1 MSKAFFRFLRG
12 ELNGFYIQNINQ
24 AWNDYTTNIKSFFA
38 DFSKMQFEKGKI
50 NKEYLYNLGTF
61 AGIFLPRLSR
71 EESLTTLKM
80 SESNNYNGE
89 ETSESGLFNLAYG
102 SFDYFP
108 EVEGDIND
116 LATSNNRS
124 SLVGDEELIGYIS
137 SEETDLLDDELNI
150 RPSKI
155 LSAPPEGMAYSEL
168 YGNQFLFLS
177 EASISYEKISPD
189 LYFDLFKT
197 IQWIKYNGTS
207 LASLV
212 RLVELI
218 CPNGLVQITSVE
230 ASERG
235 RNIEVTYIYNEEV
248 TTDWKL
254 QRRYL
259 LEYIVGLKMPQVKLN
274 EQV

>member
-12 ELNGFYIQNINQ
+12 ELNGFYVQNINQ
-24 AWNDYTTNIKSFFA
+24 AWNEYTTDIKAFFTA
-38 DFSKMQFEKGKI
+38 FSKMQFEKGKI
-50 NKEYLYNLGTF
+50 DKEYLYNLGTF

-71 EESLTTLKM
+71 EENLTALKM
-80 SESNNYNGE
+80 SESNIYNGE
-89 ETSESGLFNLAYG
+89 ETSESGLFNLAYE

-108 EVEGDIND
+108 EVEGDINS
-116 LATSNNRS
+116 LATSSSRS
-124 SLVGDEELIGYIS
+124 SLVGDEEPIGYIS
-137 SEETDLLDDELNI
+137 SEETDLFDDELNV

-155 LSAPPEGMAYSEL
+155 LSVPPEGVAYSEF
-168 YGNQFLFLS
+168 YGNQFMFLS

-189 LYFDLFKT
+189 LYMDLFKT

-212 RLVELI
+212 KLVELI
-218 CPNGLVQITSVE
+218 CPNGLVQIVSVE
-230 ASERG
+230 ASENG
-235 RNIEVTYIYNEEV
+235 RNIDVTYTYNEEV
-248 TTDWKL
+248 TIDWKL

-259 LEYIVGLKMPQVKLN
+259 LEYIVGLKMPQVKLS

>member
-12 ELNGFYIQNINQ
+12 ELNGFYIQSINQ
-24 AWNDYTTNIKSFFA
+24 AWNNYTTDIKSFFA

-50 NKEYLYNLGTF
+50 SKEYLYNLGTF

-80 SESNNYNGE
+80 SESNIYNGE
-89 ETSESGLFNLAYG
+89 ETSESGLFNSAYE
-102 SFDYFP
+102 SFDYIP

-116 LATSNNRS
+116 LATSSNRS
-124 SLVGDEELIGYIS
+124 SLVGDEETIGYIS
-137 SEETDLLDDELNI
+137 SEETDLFNDELNI

-177 EASISYEKISPD
+177 EASISYEKISLD

-197 IQWIKYNGTS
+197 IQWIKYNRTS
-207 LASLV
+207 LTSLV

-218 CPNGLVQITSVE
+218 CPNGLVQIASVE
-230 ASERG
+230 ASENG

>member
-12 ELNGFYIQNINQ
+12 ELNGFYVQNINQ
-24 AWNDYTTNIKSFFA
+24 AWNEYTSDIKSFFTT
-38 DFSKMQFEKGKI
+38 FSKMQFEKGEI
-50 NKEYLYNLGTF
+50 DKEYLYNLGTF

-71 EESLTTLKM
+71 EENLTSLKM
-80 SESNNYNGE
+80 SESNIYNGE
-89 ETSESGLFNLAYG
+89 ETSESGLFNLAFE

-108 EVEGDIND
+108 EVEGDINS
-116 LATSNNRS
+116 LATSSSRS
-124 SLVGDEELIGYIS
+124 SLVGDEEPIGYIS
-137 SEETDLLDDELNI
+137 SEETDLFDDELNV

-155 LSAPPEGMAYSEL
+155 LSAPPEGVAYSEF
-168 YGNQFLFLS
+168 YGNQFMFLS

-189 LYFDLFKT
+189 LYLDLFKT
-197 IQWIKYNGTS
+197 MQWIKYNGTS

-212 RLVELI
+212 KLVELI
-218 CPNGLVQITSVE
+218 CPNGLVQIVSVE
-230 ASERG
+230 ASENG
-235 RNIEVTYIYNEEV
+235 RNIDVTYTYNEEV
-248 TTDWKL
+248 TIDWKL

>member
-12 ELNGFYIQNINQ
+12 ELNGFYVQNINQ
-24 AWNDYTTNIKSFFA
+24 AWNDYTTDIKAFFT

-50 NKEYLYNLGTF
+50 DKEYLYNLGTF
-61 AGIFLPRLSR
+61 AGIFLTRLSR
-71 EESLTTLKM
+71 EENLTSLKM
-80 SESNNYNGE
+80 SESNIYNGE
-89 ETSESGLFNLAYG
+89 ETSESGLFNLAYE

-108 EVEGDIND
+108 EVEGDINR
-116 LATSNNRS
+116 LATSSSRS
-124 SLVGDEELIGYIS
+124 SLVGDEEPIGYIS
-137 SEETDLLDDELNI
+137 SEETDLFDDELNV

-155 LSAPPEGMAYSEL
+155 LSVPPEGVAYSEF
-168 YGNQFLFLS
+168 YGNQFMFLS

-189 LYFDLFKT
+189 LYLDLFKT

-212 RLVELI
+212 KLVELI
-218 CPNGLVQITSVE
+218 CPNGLVQVASVE
-230 ASERG
+230 ASENG

-248 TTDWKL
+248 TIDWKL

-259 LEYIVGLKMPQVKLN
+259 LEYIVGLKMPQVKLS

>member
-12 ELNGFYIQNINQ
+12 ELNGFYVQNINQ
-24 AWNDYTTNIKSFFA
+24 AWNDYTTDIKAFFT

-50 NKEYLYNLGTF
+50 DKEYLYNLGTF

-71 EESLTTLKM
+71 EENLTSLKM
-80 SESNNYNGE
+80 SESNIYNGE
-89 ETSESGLFNLAYG
+89 ETSESGLFNLAYE

-116 LATSNNRS
+116 LATSSMRS
-124 SLVGDEELIGYIS
+124 SLVGDEEPIGYIS
-137 SEETDLLDDELNI
+137 SEETDLFDDELNI

-155 LSAPPEGMAYSEL
+155 LSSPPEGVAYSEF

-177 EASISYEKISPD
+177 EASISYEKLSPD

-207 LASLV
+207 LASLIK
-212 RLVELI
+212 LIELI
-218 CPNGLVQITSVE
+218 CPNGLVQVASVE
-230 ASERG
+230 ASENG

-248 TTDWKL
+248 TIDWKL

-259 LEYIVGLKMPQVKLN
+259 LEYIVGLKMPQVKLS